1 MINILY
7 TCTAGRYNNIVYKNI
22 NRRRC
27 KDDRLFSSS
36 RSSYFTAATSYTPR
50 IRFLS
55 LCFEYDIFLRYLC
68 CTILY
73 SSFFRGFLNASTWL
87 HRARNLTGA
96 RDRAWIRCNFIIIQT
111 LRQLAYIILS
121 TSTRYY
127 EYLQLYTYRVCGY
140 AMMFTSCYVRS
151 IPEASA
157 SGGRRARPEWNE
169 RTVEVFR
176 RKLSLGNI
184 GDYYFGPIRMV
195 YW

>member
-1 MINILY
+1 MRLSILGPNEDESRLKFKYVFLSRESPRCCRSCTNHAAEHTHTLYIYILWIMINILY

-68 CTILY
+68 CTIRILY
-73 SSFFRGFLNASTWL
+73 SFFRGFLNASTWL
-87 HRARNLTGA
+87 HRARNVTAA

-111 LRQLAYIILS
+111 L
-121 TSTRYY
+121 
-127 EYLQLYTYRVCGY
+127 
-140 AMMFTSCYVRS
+140 
-151 IPEASA
+151 
-157 SGGRRARPEWNE
+157 
-169 RTVEVFR
+169 
-176 RKLSLGNI
+176 
-184 GDYYFGPIRMV
+184 
-195 YW
+195 